1 MLGELLWKEKEGKA
15 LERKHLQYIIVFS
28 KTTSQGPLLSQLLRN
43 LNLDENALIAS
54 HWMLFVRHFGA
65 VFHCG
70 PILAGKDPFLWKY
83 LFRYLFCYSATSD
96 RHVTSDKLT
105 IWWHYHLTFRASY
118 DFLWRLFHIMDT
130 VTPIF

>member
-43 LNLDENALIAS
+43 LNLDEKCANSITLDA
-54 HWMLFVRHFGA
+54 VRHFGA

-70 PILAGKDPFLWKY
+70 SIQISLAY
-83 LFRYLFCYSATSD
+83 ENLFQNEN
-96 RHVTSDKLT
+96 
-105 IWWHYHLTFRASY
+105 IMEHLHNS
-118 DFLWRLFHIMDT
+118 HE
-130 VTPIF
+130 

>member
-54 HWMLFVRHFGA
+54 HWMLFDILVLFFTVVQLIEFWLVNTHFCENIYI
-65 VFHCG
+65 F
-70 PILAGKDPFLWKY
+70 
-83 LFRYLFCYSATSD
+83 T
-96 RHVTSDKLT
+96 
-105 IWWHYHLTFRASY
+105 TFVIAPLQIDMSKV
-118 DFLWRLFHIMDT
+118 IS
-130 VTPIF
+130 

>member
-54 HWMLFVRHFGA
+54 HWMLFD
-65 VFHCG
+65 
-70 PILAGKDPFLWKY
+70 ILVLFFTVVQLIEFWLVNITLTNRGEIGNGFSTPRMEPFLKP
-83 LFRYLFCYSATSD
+83 RPEAE
-96 RHVTSDKLT
+96 V
-105 IWWHYHLTFRASY
+105 
-118 DFLWRLFHIMDT
+118 
-130 VTPIF
+130 

>member
-54 HWMLFVRHFGA
+54 HWMLFDILVLFFTVVQLIEFWLVNTHFCENIYI
-65 VFHCG
+65 F
-70 PILAGKDPFLWKY
+70 
-83 LFRYLFCYSATSD
+83 TSF
-96 RHVTSDKLT
+96 VIVKLQIDMSKVKHSKARVVIGIT
-105 IWWHYHLTFRASY
+105 K
-118 DFLWRLFHIMDT
+118 
-130 VTPIF
+130 